1 MPQYP
6 FEFDGKADISGM
18 VSLDKKF
25 RLPFNLKI
33 RSLKLQTGS
42 NCDNRIHTLKVFVNN
57 SESEPIVDLP
67 DEKIID
73 CTEYVLPIEEGEI
86 DAQRGEYDV
95 VISADGFSPSEDILV
110 KGMLSYGFGLTI
122 ADIEGL
128 REVSS

>member
-6 FEFDGKADISGM
+6 FEFAAKADLSGM

-25 RLPFNLKI
+25 TLPFNLKI
-33 RSLKLQTGS
+33 RSLKLQTDS
-42 NCDNRIHTLKVFVNN
+42 NCDDRIHTLKVFVNN
-57 SESEPIVDLP
+57 SETGSIVDKP

-73 CTEYVLPIEEGEI
+73 CTEYVLPMEYEI
-86 DAQRGEYDV
+86 DAQSGEYDV
-95 VISADGFSPSEDILV
+95 FISTDGFSPSEDILV